1 MLSYSSTIHKVM
13 NYLTNDPII
22 NNAIRTK
29 YRGDA
34 FKKVIALSAKRSY
47 HARGLAQGI
56 QSVKATKRHDLPLL
70 PLVDTKQALSQIVRV
85 RNSAVVQEQ

>member
-1 MLSYSSTIHKVM
+1 MLSYSSTTHKVM
-13 NYLTNDPII
+13 NKDINYLTSDPII
-22 NNAIRTK
+22 SKTIRTK

-56 QSVKATKRHDLPLL
+56 QSIKASKRHDLPLL
-70 PLVDTKQALSQIVRV
+70 PLVDTK
-85 RNSAVVQEQ
+85 